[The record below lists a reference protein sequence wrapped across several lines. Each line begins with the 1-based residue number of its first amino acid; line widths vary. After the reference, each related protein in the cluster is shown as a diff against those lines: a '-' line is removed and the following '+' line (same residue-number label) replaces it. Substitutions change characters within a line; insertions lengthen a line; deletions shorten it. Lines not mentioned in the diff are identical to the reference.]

1 MDKDWTIY
9 VSTNSTCLFTRSH
22 DRFNEAS
29 YFFHQM
35 HENYHTPREFRYN
48 VHAFL
53 NALDSLEMFI
63 TKDLEVVR
71 LQAEW
76 SINKTKFSDDAL
88 LDALHKSR
96 NTTVHHEPLLIESKV
111 QGGLFRYRKIK
122 LAASSEIISDTPTEL
137 LLAEHVEHLLGRIIE
152 VEHYS
157 IGEQIGVKRL
167 YYAKNALKDGEDL
180 LTATRRGILRAA
192 KIFSAAHE
200 LAGLVFDAKS
210 EDDMNDSS
218 WSDELTVL
226 LETDI
231 DPTLAGK
238 WGWL

>member
-1 MDKDWTIY
+1 M
-9 VSTNSTCLFTRSH
+9 STNEPCLFARSH
-22 DRFNEAS
+22 DRFTEAS

-53 NALDSLEMFI
+53 NALDSLETFI
-63 TKDLEVVR
+63 TKDLEKVR

-76 SINKTKFSDDAL
+76 SANKTKFADDPLLKALSD
-88 LDALHKSR
+88 SR
-96 NTTVHHEPLLIESKV
+96 NTTVHQEPLLIESRV

-122 LAASSEIISDTPTEL
+122 IAASSEIISDTPTKL
-137 LLAEHVEHLLGRIIE
+137 LLAQYVELSVGKIIE
-152 VEHYS
+152 IEHYA

-200 LAGLVFDAKS
+200 IAELVFDANS
-210 EDDMNDSS
+210 EEDMSDPS
-218 WSDELTVL
+218 WSDGLTVL
-226 LETDI
+226 LETDV
-231 DPTLAGK
+231 DPALVEQWEWNG
-238 WGWL
+238 

>member
-1 MDKDWTIY
+1 
-9 VSTNSTCLFTRSH
+9 
-22 DRFNEAS
+22 
-29 YFFHQM
+29 M
-35 HENYHTPREFRYN
+35 HENYHTPTEFRYN

-76 SINKTKFSDDAL
+76 SMSKTKFTDDDL
-88 LDALHKSR
+88 LDALRKSR
-96 NTTVHHEPLLIESKV
+96 NLTVHHEPLLIESKV

-122 LAASSEIISDTPTEL
+122 LAASSEVISETPTEV
-137 LLAEHVEHLLGRIIE
+137 LLAEQVEQLLGKLID
-152 VEHYS
+152 VEHYA

-167 YYAKNALKDGEDL
+167 YYAKNALKNGEDL

-200 LAGLVFDAKS
+200 LAGLTFDAKN
-210 EDDMNDSS
+210 EDDMADAS

-226 LETDI
+226 LETDV
-231 DPTLAGK
+231 DPSLTEK
-238 WGWL
+238 WDWL